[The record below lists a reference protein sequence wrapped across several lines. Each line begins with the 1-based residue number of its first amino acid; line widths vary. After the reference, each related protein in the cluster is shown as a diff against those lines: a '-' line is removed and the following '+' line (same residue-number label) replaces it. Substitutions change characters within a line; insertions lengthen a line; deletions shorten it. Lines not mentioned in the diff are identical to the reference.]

1 MLPIS
6 LSLSNFLS
14 YRDAA
19 PTLHLEGIRIA
30 CLCGP
35 NGNGKSAL
43 LDAVT
48 WALWGKARGQRHEQ
62 LLHHGQTEMQVEL
75 VFDVGSERYRVSRRY
90 SQARRNP
97 QSSLE
102 LAVQTAG
109 GEFRPITGDT
119 IRATEGQIERLIN
132 MDYGTFVNS
141 AFLVQGRADE
151 FTMATPGVRKDVLAK
166 VLGLGR
172 YDELVDRARFRGR
185 DARAKLDSNALAL
198 DRLRERT
205 GKADETRAALAGAER
220 DLVEA
225 VTSANGLAER
235 LQLLR
240 DKVAHLERRQAE
252 RDEQDALA
260 RRARLRQAEDE
271 AEAADLNRRLVGWQ
285 RTIERAGEIEQGVAA
300 LLEARARTRSLTD
313 AAQRAYALQAE
324 LGPLENAIGQARA
337 RLESDVQVQRQHV
350 DTQLAPRAESL
361 PSIQRSQDALAE
373 RQVAMETRRSDAAQA
388 EQSHRQLTLEAQT
401 LRRDNEQIE
410 KSGKETAVK
419 LEMLEHEHADGAV
432 CPLCSSQLEPDGVAR
447 IRSAYES
454 EIMTLRQRY
463 ASQKHRTDELER
475 QAREAS
481 AGAEQAQ
488 RELAAEQQ
496 RIVEEQSRLNVQRE
510 EAERA
515 VQQLQQ
521 AVPLLRESEAA
532 LANGAY
538 AQAEQAA
545 AQRLRGQLAV
555 LTFDPAALKA
565 AEAQVEELGRWEE
578 ERLALVTARE
588 RMDDDAAAL
597 ERARARASE
606 AASDASRAELA
617 STAIAEELAE
627 LPSWTA
633 QRRQVEE
640 ELRTASEK
648 RDNLQARKGS
658 LENEMLQIEQAA
670 ADLAEA
676 EARRDTL
683 TDEASA
689 YAELALAFG
698 KGGVQALLME
708 AAIPR
713 MEDEANDLLRRMT
726 DGRMTLKLETQ
737 KERRSGGD
745 AVETLEIVI
754 ADELGS
760 RSYEMFSGG
769 ERFRIDFAVRI
780 ALSKVLA
787 WRSGAPLPT
796 LFIDE
801 GFGTQDAEGRDRI
814 LEVIQAIEDRF
825 ERILVITHMDDIKEA
840 FPVRIEV
847 TRGPNGSTF
856 SLS

>member
-19 PTLHLEGIRIA
+19 PTLHLEGIRVA

-35 NGNGKSAL
+35 NGHGKSAL

-62 LLHHGQTEMQVEL
+62 LLHHGQTEMRVEL
-75 VFDVGSERYRVSRRY
+75 EFDVGNERYRVSRRY

-102 LAVQTAG
+102 LAVRTAS
-109 GEFRPITGDT
+109 GEFRAITGDT
-119 IRATEGQIERLIN
+119 IRATEAEIERIIN

-172 YDELVDRARFRGR
+172 YDELAERARLRGR
-185 DARAKLDSNALAL
+185 DARAKLDANALNV
-198 DRLRERT
+198 DRLRERAA
-205 GKADETRAALAGAER
+205 KSAETSAALAEAGRELAEAAAS
-220 DLVEA
+220 V
-225 VTSANGLAER
+225 NGLSER

-240 DKVAHLERRQAE
+240 DKVAYLERRQAE

-260 RRARLRQAEDE
+260 GRARQRQAEE
-271 AEAADLNRRLVGWQ
+271 EIEAADLNRRLVGWQ
-285 RTIERAGEIEQGVAA
+285 RTIERATEIEQGVAT
-300 LLEARARTRSLTD
+300 LEAARERARSLSE
-313 AAQRAYALQAE
+313 AAQQAYALQTQLA
-324 LGPLENAIGQARA
+324 PLENAIGQARA
-337 RLESDVQVQRQHV
+337 RLESDVQGQRQQI
-350 DTQLAPRAESL
+350 DTQLTPRAESL
-361 PSIQRSQDALAE
+361 PSIQHAQDALAE
-373 RQVAMETRRSDAAQA
+373 RQAAMESRRSEVALA
-388 EQSHRQLTLEAQT
+388 EESHRQLALEAEA
-401 LRRDNEQIE
+401 LRRENEQLQQA
-410 KSGKETAVK
+410 GMQTRDK
-419 LEMLEHEHADGAV
+419 LDLLDHEHTDAAT
-432 CPLCSSQLEPDGVAR
+432 CPLCNSRLGSDGVAR
-447 IRSAYES
+447 IRASYEN
-454 EIMTLRQRY
+454 EIVALRQRY
-463 ASQKHRTDELER
+463 ATQRQRADELER
-475 QAREAS
+475 QAGEAV
-481 AGAEQAQ
+481 AVVERTQ

-496 RIVEEQSRLNVQRE
+496 RIAEEQSRLNMQRE

-515 VQQLQQ
+515 VEQLRQ
-521 AVPLLRESEAA
+521 AAPLLRENEAA

-538 AQAEQAA
+538 AQDEQAA
-545 AQRLRGQLAV
+545 AQRLRER
-555 LTFDPAALKA
+555 LTALSFDPAALSA
-565 AEAQVEELGRWEE
+565 AEKHVREFVHWEE
-578 ERLALVTARE
+578 ERQALVTARE
-588 RMDDDAAAL
+588 RMDDDASAL
-597 ERARARASE
+597 ERVRARVSE
-606 AASDASRAELA
+606 AASDAARAEQA
-617 STAIAEELAE
+617 SAAIAGELEE
-627 LPSWTA
+627 LPSWAA

-640 ELRTASEK
+640 EIGAASMR
-648 RDNLQARKGS
+648 RDSLQARKGS
-658 LENEMLQIEQAA
+658 MENEMQQIAQAV
-670 ADLAEA
+670 ADLAQA
-676 EARRDTL
+676 EAQRDTL
-683 TDEASA
+683 TDEAGA

-713 MEDEANDLLRRMT
+713 LEDEANDLLRRMT

-760 RSYEMFSGG
+760 RAYEMFSGG

-787 WRSGAPLPT
+787 WRAGAPLPT

-847 TRGPNGSTF
+847 SRGPNGSTF

>member
-14 YRDAA
+14 YRNAA
-19 PTLHLEGIRIA
+19 PTLHLEGIRVA

-35 NGNGKSAL
+35 NGHGKSAL

-62 LLHHGQTEMQVEL
+62 LLHHGQPEMHVEL

-119 IRATEGQIERLIN
+119 IRATEAQIERLIN
-132 MDYGTFVNS
+132 MDYTTFVNS

-172 YDELVDRARFRGR
+172 YDELAERARLHGR
-185 DARAKLDSNALAL
+185 DARAKLEANALAV
-198 DRLRERT
+198 DRLRER
-205 GKADETRAALAGAER
+205 AAQAEETRADLAEAER
-220 DLVEA
+220 DLNEA
-225 VTSANGLAER
+225 VAAVTGLAER
-235 LQLLR
+235 RQLLR

-252 RDEQDALA
+252 RDEQDAA
-260 RRARLRQAEDE
+260 AQRARKRQADEE
-271 AEAADLNRRLVGWQ
+271 AETATLNERLVGWQ
-285 RTIERAGEIEQGVAA
+285 RAIERAAEIEQGVAA
-300 LLEARARTRSLTD
+300 LQQAGEREKLLTD
-313 AAQRAYALQAE
+313 ALRRDAALRTE
-324 LGPLENAIGQARA
+324 LAPLESAVAQARA
-337 RLESDVQVQRQHV
+337 RLESEVETQRQQIE
-350 DTQLAPRAESL
+350 TQLTPRAESL
-361 PSIQRSQDALAE
+361 PSIRLGLDALAE
-373 RQVAMETRRSDAAQA
+373 RRAALELRRSGAAQA
-388 EQSHRQLTLEAQT
+388 EQSHRQLALEAEA
-401 LRRDNEQIE
+401 LRRDNEQIG
-410 KSGKETAVK
+410 KSGKDMVAK
-419 LEMLEHEHADGAV
+419 LEMLGHEHEDGAT
-432 CPLCSSQLEPDGVAR
+432 CPLCSSQLGPDGVER
-447 IRSAYES
+447 IRASYES
-454 EIMTLRQRY
+454 EVAALRQRY
-463 ASQKHRTDELER
+463 AEQRQRAEQLE
-475 QAREAS
+475 QEVREAA
-481 AGAEQAQ
+481 AGMEREQ
-488 RELAAEQQ
+488 RELTAEQQ
-496 RIVEEQSRLNVQRE
+496 GIAEEQSRLSVKRE

-515 VQQLQQ
+515 AEQLNQ
-521 AVPLLRESEAA
+521 AVPLLQESEAA
-532 LANGAY
+532 LASGAY
-538 AQAEQAA
+538 APDEQAA
-545 AQRLRGQLAV
+545 AQRLRDELEALA
-555 LTFDPAALKA
+555 FDPAALNT
-565 AEAQVEELGRWEE
+565 AEEQVRELAHWEE
-578 ERLALVTARE
+578 ERQALAMARQ

-597 ERARARASE
+597 ERARLRATEAANDAARAE
-606 AASDASRAELA
+606 QASVAIAAEL
-617 STAIAEELAE
+617 EE
-627 LPSWTA
+627 LPSWTM
-633 QRRQVEE
+633 QRRQVEDQ
-640 ELRTASEK
+640 LGVASTR
-648 RDNLQARKGS
+648 RDSLQARKGS
-658 LENEMLQIEQAA
+658 LENEVQQIAQAA

-676 EARRDTL
+676 EGRRDAL
-683 TDEASA
+683 TDEAGA

-713 MEDEANDLLRRMT
+713 LEDEANDLLRRMT

-737 KERRSGGD
+737 KERRSGGE

-787 WRSGAPLPT
+787 WRAGAPLPT

-847 TRGPNGSTF
+847 SRGPEGSTF
-856 SLS
+856 ALT